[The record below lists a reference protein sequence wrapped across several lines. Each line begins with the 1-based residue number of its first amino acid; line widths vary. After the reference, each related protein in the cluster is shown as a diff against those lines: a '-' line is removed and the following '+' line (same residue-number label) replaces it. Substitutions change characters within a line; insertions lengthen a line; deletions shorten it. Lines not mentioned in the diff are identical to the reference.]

1 MQHGLCFGFTY
12 RCFNSVWWFGGF
24 QCGVVHVPN
33 PPRSECFWC
42 RMRSLRLGCMTWI
55 ARRGRAVGCRLQ
67 AAFGPQTIQNQWFR
81 TVYITFIFPMNIC
94 TFMQFWDLSQFRT
107 NPLDSCVELCVKMPG
122 MAWFCARLAQ
132 GRGYERKC
140 LGRGSGRPNKADRR
154 ANNLM
159 ATRTGSLR
167 PTGFGDWEPLLYAIW
182 SLLANQRQYFCNIW
196 RQGSIGHWSF
206 FDSPSLLTLLQA
218 GTSFTAV
225 FRVVWFNQ
233 LEPRRDMFK
242 AGTFCAVMLWFGPT
256 CAHCHDSLLCFWG
269 YFCEFHPD
277 YILLPWLDHCHSL
290 QAHVIDYD
298 ISKIGWRDN
307 KNCRTTTLF
316 WSI

>member
-1 MQHGLCFGFTY
+1 MQHGMCFGFTY

-42 RMRSLRLGCMTWI
+42 RTRSLRLGCMTWI

-67 AAFGPQTIQNQWFR
+67 AAGCIR
-81 TVYITFIFPMNIC
+81 TPKHPKPMVSDGLCITFIFPMNIC
-94 TFMQFWDLSQFRT
+94 TFVQFWDLSQFWT

-159 ATRTGSLR
+159 ATTVVLDHWDPQGLETGSHCCMRFEVFLQIR
-167 PTGFGDWEPLLYAIW
+167 GNMFAIFEDKEA
-182 SLLANQRQYFCNIW
+182 LV
-196 RQGSIGHWSF
+196 IGH
-206 FDSPSLLTLLQA
+206 SLTVLLCSLCCRLALVSLQC
-218 GTSFTAV
+218 F
-225 FRVVWFNQ
+225 VWFGSTN
-233 LEPRRDMFK
+233 
-242 AGTFCAVMLWFGPT
+242 
-256 CAHCHDSLLCFWG
+256 
-269 YFCEFHPD
+269 
-277 YILLPWLDHCHSL
+277 
-290 QAHVIDYD
+290 
-298 ISKIGWRDN
+298 
-307 KNCRTTTLF
+307 
-316 WSI
+316 